1 MQPAPQAG
9 LTGKLSLTVSYSL
22 RMEAAGLDDVFVAFA
37 HPLRRSLLDA
47 LASGEKPVK
56 ELASA
61 YQVSRPAISQHLRIL
76 LDAGLVEGRRHGRA
90 NCYALR
96 PEKLAAAHEWISKY
110 ETFWDTRMA
119 RLGQYLDR
127 TGRQSPQHKGE
138 KR

>member
-1 MQPAPQAG
+1 MNA
-9 LTGKLSLTVSYSL
+9 TGI
-22 RMEAAGLDDVFVAFA
+22 DDVFVAIA

-47 LASGEKPVK
+47 LASGERPVN
-56 ELASA
+56 ELAGA

-76 LDAGLVEGRRHGRA
+76 LDAGLVEGRRRGRA

-96 PEKLAAAHEWISKY
+96 PEKLAAAHQWISKY
-110 ETFWDTRMA
+110 ERFWDTRMA

-127 TGRQSPQHKGE
+127 TGPRLPQTRKGA